1 MKTGRLFV
9 VSGPSG
15 AGKGTICKELLNT
28 EDLDLS
34 ISMTTR
40 KPRGKEVEGIS
51 YYFVSHEEFQKT
63 IDEGGLLEWAEI
75 YNNRYGT
82 PKAPVLEK
90 LAQGRDVIRDFTP
103 KKPVLDKLSQV
114 RDVILEIEMQGAMQ
128 VKKSY
133 PKSVLIF
140 VLPPSISELKKR
152 LIARGTET
160 EEQIELRTRTTIE
173 EIKTIK
179 DYSYFIVNDDL
190 ETALSDARTII
201 RAEHLR
207 VEDQAEDIIHKY
219 ESEGK

>member
-9 VSGPSG
+9 ISGPSG
-15 AGKGTICKELLNT
+15 AGKGTICKELLKT

-40 KPRGKEVEGIS
+40 KPRGKEVEGVS

-90 LAQGRDVIRDFTP
+90 LEKG
-103 KKPVLDKLSQV
+103 
-114 RDVILEIEMQGAMQ
+114 RDVILEIEMQGALQ

-160 EEQIELRTRTTIE
+160 EEQIELRTKRSKPSRI
-173 EIKTIK
+173 
-179 DYSYFIVNDDL
+179 
-190 ETALSDARTII
+190 TAIS
-201 RAEHLR
+201 
-207 VEDQAEDIIHKY
+207 
-219 ESEGK
+219 

>member
-9 VSGPSG
+9 ISGPSG
-15 AGKGTICKELLNT
+15 AGKGTICKELLKT

-40 KPRGKEVEGIS
+40 KPRGKEVEGVS

-90 LAQGRDVIRDFTP
+90 LEKG
-103 KKPVLDKLSQV
+103 
-114 RDVILEIEMQGAMQ
+114 RDVILEIEMQGALQ

-190 ETALSDARTII
+190 ETALDDARTII

-207 VEDQAEDIIHKY
+207 VEDQAVDIIHKY